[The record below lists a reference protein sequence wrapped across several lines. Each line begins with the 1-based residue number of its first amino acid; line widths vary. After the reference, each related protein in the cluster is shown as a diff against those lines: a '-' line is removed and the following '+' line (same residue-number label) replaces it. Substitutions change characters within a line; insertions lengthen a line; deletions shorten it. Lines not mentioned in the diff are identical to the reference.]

1 MVRRRAFRTG
11 AVRVLLLLGA
21 TGAWAAPKLP
31 ENLAPKAKV
40 SASSEYSDRYLAK
53 FAVDG
58 KVPPAGSQSDLGKAW
73 AVQGNTAADKA
84 EFTLGWKQPVT
95 VAEIVYYA
103 RTAWLM
109 GECWKNYE
117 VYADDAAEPIAK
129 GRFKRI
135 HGPQRIAMGPVKVRA
150 IRLKF
155 LGSYNGMNP
164 GASEIQVFA
173 DSPSDGALKAFV
185 KSQGG
190 ALPFEESGE
199 LAKQVA
205 EGRLGFDKLIFIKR
219 HELRPSHVYTRHCEG
234 FRPGGGLYVLSP
246 PKPGGNL
253 TELVASPEGQILDV
267 DLSYDGREVLFSWR
281 RNKSAGYHI
290 FRMNVE
296 AGSPGNL
303 RQVTDGP
310 WHDYNACWLPDGGI
324 AFISTRL
331 PRGALC
337 FTTPGGVLHRMDGD
351 GNNVRRLSANYVDDF
366 SPAVMP
372 DGRIL
377 YSRWEYVDKPAIPI
391 QSLWTIR
398 PDGRQLQVFY
408 GNAVLSPASFL
419 DARPVPGTHS
429 IMCVLTAHNGPIRG
443 GVGIIE
449 NGRGVDAPEAMT
461 NLTPEVRIGPPDRGS
476 GNHVRGP
483 YEQPNPI
490 DAKRFLVSRNGV
502 LLLWEMGTGVAT
514 MQASADGLGCY
525 DGTPVVARRTPPVL
539 LGYEEPQRAEADADA
554 ESLLEQGEA
563 TVYLVD
569 VYRGL
574 EPYVE
579 RGSVKAILVV
589 EEVPKLFRTQTRGFG
604 FQTPVISCGAT
615 YAAKKVWGTAKVEA
629 DGSAYFKVPTGRALY
644 FIAVDERGVGV
655 QRMRS
660 FTHFTPGETQG
671 CIGCHEPRSTAPPAA
686 RKAAAIRRGL
696 LPLEPPSWG
705 VTGFD
710 YARHVQPVLDRH
722 CAKCHAGL
730 EPNGG
735 VDLSAD
741 KTEWFNVSYDT
752 LTGRYVNW
760 IDTRNGREANILQ
773 ITPNTWGSPKSRLA
787 EIILSGHPDK
797 DGKPCVAL
805 TGDERT
811 RILTWIDLNVPYY
824 GTYDMADERRLGG
837 RRLYPKGLDKALQ
850 DVHKRRC
857 ASCHKGVAGKERW
870 VRVTKPERNAFLV
883 APLAKAAG
891 GHGACKGEVF
901 ASTGDP
907 DYRMLLRA
915 FEPIAELIKDH
926 PRMDMD
932 GAVPDDRVNRSKI

>member
-1 MVRRRAFRTG
+1 MARRRTFRTG
-11 AVRVLLLLGA
+11 AVCVFLLLGA

-40 SASSEYSDRYLAK
+40 SASSEHSNRYLAK

-58 KVPPAGSQSDLGKAW
+58 KVPPAGSQADLGKAW
-73 AVQGNTAADKA
+73 AVQGKTAADKA
-84 EFTLGWKQPVT
+84 EFTLQWKQPVT
-95 VAEIVYYA
+95 VAEIVYYG

-117 VYADDAAEPIAK
+117 VYADDAADPVAK
-129 GRFKRI
+129 GTFKKV
-135 HGPQRIAMGPVKVRA
+135 HGPQRITMGPVKVRA

-173 DSPSDGALKAFV
+173 DRPSDGALKAFV

-190 ALPFEESGE
+190 ALPFDEPGE
-199 LAKQVA
+199 LAKQAA

-281 RNKSAGYHI
+281 RNKSDGYHI
-290 FRMNVE
+290 FRVNVD
-296 AGSPGNL
+296 GTNL
-303 RQVTDGP
+303 RQVSEGS

-324 AFISTRL
+324 AFISTRV
-331 PRGALC
+331 PRSALC
-337 FTTPGGVLHRMDGD
+337 WTTAGGVLHRMDRD
-351 GNNVRRLSANYVDDF
+351 GGSVRRLSANYVDDF

-429 IMCVLTAHNGPIRG
+429 IMCVLTSHGGPIRG

-449 NGRGVDAPEAMT
+449 NGRGVDAPEALV
-461 NLTPEVRIGPPDRGS
+461 NLTPEVRIGPPDRGN
-476 GNHVRGP
+476 GDHVRGP

-490 DAKRFLVSRNGV
+490 DAKRFLVSRSGV
-502 LLLWEMGTGVAT
+502 LLLWKIGTGVAT
-514 MQASADGLGCY
+514 IYQSADGLGCY
-525 DGTPVVARRTPPVL
+525 DGTPVVARSAPPVL
-539 LGYEEPQRAEADADA
+539 GQNELWMADGDADA
-554 ESLLEQGEA
+554 EPLLAEGEA

-589 EEVPKLFRTQTRGFG
+589 EEVPKLLRTRTRGFG

-629 DGSAYFKVPTGRALY
+629 DGSAYFKAPTGRALY

-686 RKAAAIRRGL
+686 RKAMAIRRG
-696 LPLEPPSWG
+696 PQDLEAPSWG

-710 YARHVQPVLDRH
+710 YARHVQPVLDKA

-730 EPNGG
+730 APNGG

-741 KTEWFNVSYDT
+741 KTDWFNVSYNT

-773 ITPNTWGSPKSRLA
+773 ITPNTWGSPKSQLA

-797 DGKPCVAL
+797 NGKPRVAL

-811 RILTWIDLNVPYY
+811 RVLTWIDLNVPYY
-824 GTYDMADERRLGG
+824 GTYDMADERRPGG

-857 ASCHKGVAGKERW
+857 ASCHKGVAGKGKW
-870 VRVTKPERNAFLV
+870 LRVTKPEQNAFLV

-891 GHGACKGEVF
+891 GRGACKGEVF

-915 FEPIAELIKDH
+915 FEPIAESIKDH